1 MGSLCKILPFSFS
14 GPRLAISHGITSLGQ
29 RGLDRSRGLLK
40 LKKIL
45 HCTRFS
51 TLLSILCRAQCCWT
65 FGARQFFLHAK
76 NQKQIKNWVNQKK
89 CRKCCMEIIKKIWL
103 IFVQSH
109 PKNLENY
116 GCVEMERKK
125 NSVSLKN
132 FLFICS
138 TFFHIPKFGLKKS
151 ELK

>member
-76 NQKQIKNWVNQKK
+76 NQKQIKNWVSQKK
-89 CRKCCMEIIKKIWL
+89 KLPKIL
-103 IFVQSH
+103 HGNYQDFYVNFCFQSH

-125 NSVSLKN
+125 KTQFLLKIPFSFFFAQFFFTFQNSV
-132 FLFICS
+132 
-138 TFFHIPKFGLKKS
+138 
-151 ELK
+151 